1 MSRMTIE
8 YNDGAVEINTHGEG
22 ATLDDLIEASFLV
35 LSHVLFHW
43 MIDKSISQKDKQFL
57 MEITFARLKDTAEE
71 MFEAFLPGG
80 TKAGLDEEE
89 IKEMANQ
96 MRIAE
101 SN

>member
-8 YNDGAVEINTHGEG
+8 YDNGAVEINTHGEG
-22 ATLDDLIEASFLV
+22 ATLDDLTEASFLV
-35 LSHVLFHW
+35 LSHVFFHW

-57 MEITFARLKDTAEE
+57 LEIAFARLKDTAEE
-71 MFEAFLPGG
+71 MFEDFLPGG

-89 IKEMANQ
+89 IKVFPTQ
-96 MRIAE
+96 IRIAE

>member
-8 YNDGAVEINTHGEG
+8 YDNGAVEINTHGEG
-22 ATLDDLIEASFLV
+22 ATLDDLTEASFLV
-35 LSHVLFHW
+35 SHVFFHW

-57 MEITFARLKDTAEE
+57 LEITFARLKDTAEE
-71 MFEAFLPGG
+71 MFEDFLPGG

-89 IKEMANQ
+89 IKEMASQ
-96 MRIAE
+96 IRIAE